1 MDSRILVCIAL
12 VACGPKTI
20 AAPAPAH
27 PRPEV
32 AKASPAPQ
40 PAAAEPA
47 TALEPEPPPPPKCEP
62 KVADVPTALFGD
74 RVLIRPPVNV
84 ELVEDNPTMAT
95 TFSTYV
101 STCDATVDR
110 MSLFVFANEKS
121 KPLATY
127 LSEFVHTLDQSGY
140 KGGIEA
146 AISQGNDELL
156 TSIEYPAANGQP
168 AAKVLVAI
176 ARKFEN
182 VLVVFYQ
189 TQPDQWDGL
198 SGSFVAS
205 AKTLLVLPS
214 P

>member
-1 MDSRILVCIAL
+1 M
-12 VACGPKTI
+12 
-20 AAPAPAH
+20 
-27 PRPEV
+27 
-32 AKASPAPQ
+32 
-40 PAAAEPA
+40 
-47 TALEPEPPPPPKCEP
+47 
-62 KVADVPTALFGD
+62 FGD

-95 TFSTYV
+95 TYSTYV

-146 AISQGNDELL
+146 AISQGNEELL
-156 TSIEYPAANGQP
+156 TSIEYPPAHGQP
-168 AAKVLVAI
+168 AAKVLIAV
-176 ARKFEN
+176 ARKFDN

-205 AKTLLVLPS
+205 AKTLLVLPN

>member
-1 MDSRILVCIAL
+1 MDSRIVVCLVL
-12 VACGPKTI
+12 VACGPKTV
-20 AAPAPAH
+20 AVPTTAH
-27 PRPEV
+27 PQPAV
-32 AKASPAPQ
+32 AKASPAPR
-40 PAAAEPA
+40 PAATEPA
-47 TALEPEPPPPPKCEP
+47 SRPEPEPPPPPKCEP

-95 TFSTYV
+95 TYSTYV

-110 MSLFVFANEKS
+110 MSLFVFASDKT

-127 LSEFVHTLDQSGY
+127 LSEFVQTLDQSGY

-146 AISQGNDELL
+146 AISQRNDEIL
-156 TSIEYPAANGQP
+156 TSIEYPSANGQP
-168 AAKVLVAI
+168 AAKVLVAVT
-176 ARKFEN
+176 RKFEN

-205 AKTLLVLPS
+205 AKTLLVLPN
-214 P
+214 

>member
-1 MDSRILVCIAL
+1 MDSRILLCIAL
-12 VACGPKTI
+12 VACGPKTV
-20 AAPAPAH
+20 AAPAPVH

-32 AKASPAPQ
+32 AKASPAP
-40 PAAAEPA
+40 PAAEPA
-47 TALEPEPPPPPKCEP
+47 TTSEPEPPPPPKCEP

-95 TFSTYV
+95 TYSTYV

-121 KPLATY
+121 KPLSTY
-127 LSEFVHTLDQSGY
+127 LSEFLQTLDQSGY

-146 AISQGNDELL
+146 AISQGNDEIL
-156 TSIEYPAANGQP
+156 TSIEYPSANGQP
-168 AAKVLVAI
+168 AAKVLVAVT
-176 ARKFEN
+176 RKFEN

-205 AKTLLVLPS
+205 AKTLLVLPN
-214 P
+214 